1 MPKPAL
7 PQPFAEQ
14 HAGDPYPT
22 YRALLE
28 QGGMH
33 RMTLR
38 PGLEAWLVVDHGLVR
53 EALTHPAI
61 SLESRHAT
69 PEVHEAIMAGYTE
82 EKQSFFGR
90 HLLAV
95 DGADHTRMRRVMSR
109 ALTARRFQAMT
120 PEVESIAQTLLDDL
134 PAPGHADLTSALVVP
149 FTIGVLARL
158 MGVPDP
164 GRMLLTDLAN
174 KVVQGQAEDDTGFG
188 HVIAELTGYF
198 SDLLDCPAEVPAE
211 SLLAMLVEARAA
223 GTITAEETLSL
234 VYQLFFAGHE
244 SSAYLMTNAIAVL
257 LSRPGIAAE
266 LRSNPSLLDSAVEEL
281 LRWEGS
287 IKVGSWRFATEPLE
301 LGGHRLQ
308 AGDPILVVLAAANRD
323 PEKFAAPDAFD
334 IRRPSV
340 PHVAFGHG
348 PHHCLGAALGR
359 LEARTLL
366 SALLTRFPDMTMAV
380 PYEAL
385 HWRHNLIMRGP
396 RHLPVTLGED
406 RHRGSSWPK

>member
-1 MPKPAL
+1 MTPKTAL

-14 HAGDPYPT
+14 HAVDPYPA
-22 YRALLE
+22 YRALLD

-69 PEVHEAIMAGYTE
+69 PEAHEAIMAGYTE
-82 EKQSFFGR
+82 EKQSFFGQ

-109 ALTARRFQAMT
+109 ALTARRFQAMA
-120 PEVESIAQTLLDDL
+120 PEVETIAHTLLDDL

-149 FTIGVLARL
+149 FTISVLARL
-158 MGVPDP
+158 MGVPEP
-164 GRMLLTDLAN
+164 GRKLLTDLAN
-174 KVVQGQAEDDTGFG
+174 KVVQGQAEEDDGFG
-188 HVIAELTGYF
+188 QVIAELTGYF
-198 SDLLDCPAEVPAE
+198 SDLLDSPDEVPAD
-211 SLLAMLVEARAA
+211 SLLAMLIDARADGA
-223 GTITAEETLSL
+223 IRPEETLSL

-257 LSRPGIAAE
+257 LSRPDAAAE
-266 LRSNPSLLDSAVEEL
+266 LRSHPDLLDGAVEEL

-301 LGGHRLQ
+301 LGGNRLQ
-308 AGDPILVVLAAANRD
+308 TGDPILVVLAAANRD
-323 PEKFAAPDAFD
+323 PEKFAAPDDFD
-334 IRRPSV
+334 IRRQSV

-366 SALLTRFPDMTMAV
+366 SALLTRFPDIALDI
-380 PYEAL
+380 PYEDL

-396 RHLPVTLGED
+396 SHLPVTLGED
-406 RHRGSSWPK
+406 RHQ